1 MEAAMA
7 WKLVSTRRVRL
18 FVAATAMLGAAMP
31 LAHAGPL
38 GAATFAGGDV
48 VTAAPQVEAVSWRG
62 RRNTALV
69 AGALGLT
76 ALGIAAAAASQP
88 RYGDG
93 YGYGYE
99 PYGYGYQ
106 PHGYRYAPSPR
117 YRPVDDYGYGYAP
130 VRPRYRYVEEDVV
143 YSAPYRAPRNRKQ
156 PFYHDYGRGL
166 ERGIDP
172 AGK

>member
-7 WKLVSTRRVRL
+7 WKLVSNHTVRSV
-18 FVAATAMLGAAMP
+18 VAATAMLGAAMP
-31 LAHAGPL
+31 LAHAAPL

-48 VTAAPQVEAVSWRG
+48 VTAAPQVETVSWRG

-93 YGYGYE
+93 YGYGYGYE

-106 PHGYRYAPSPR
+106 PYGYRYAPSPR
-117 YRPVDDYGYGYAP
+117 YRPIDDYGYGYAP
-130 VRPRYRYVEEDVV
+130 VRPRYRYVEEEVV
-143 YSAPYRAPRNRKQ
+143 YRAPRGRSQ
-156 PFYHDYGRGL
+156 PYYHDYGRGFT
-166 ERGIDP
+166 RGKDP
-172 AGK
+172 AGN